1 MAGRNA
7 PRPARAVWP
16 SRPAQAQR
24 ILAGNEPVWSI
35 PSGNVNPTRC
45 GARVM
50 VSIRVIGED
59 DAVALASGKAEFELD
74 AMPVT
79 SCSAGTGELL
89 GRSLILVAPPRPDVG
104 STRSSIVKN
113 GRPRRRRDLMAMAA
127 ASPCA
132 HREQLARV
140 SIAHF

>member
-1 MAGRNA
+1 
-7 PRPARAVWP
+7 
-16 SRPAQAQR
+16 
-24 ILAGNEPVWSI
+24 
-35 PSGNVNPTRC
+35 
-45 GARVM
+45 M

-59 DAVALASGKAEFELD
+59 DAVALVSGEAEFELD
-74 AMPVT
+74 AMMPVT
-79 SCSAGTGELL
+79 SCGARGTDELL

-113 GRPRRRRDLMAMAA
+113 GRPRRRRDLTAMAA

-140 SIAHF
+140 SIDHFRNAREPLLAA

>member
-1 MAGRNA
+1 
-7 PRPARAVWP
+7 
-16 SRPAQAQR
+16 
-24 ILAGNEPVWSI
+24 
-35 PSGNVNPTRC
+35 
-45 GARVM
+45 M

-132 HREQLARV
+132 HREQLRGYRLPIFEMRASLCLPPDEFRLAMR
-140 SIAHF
+140 SGRLD